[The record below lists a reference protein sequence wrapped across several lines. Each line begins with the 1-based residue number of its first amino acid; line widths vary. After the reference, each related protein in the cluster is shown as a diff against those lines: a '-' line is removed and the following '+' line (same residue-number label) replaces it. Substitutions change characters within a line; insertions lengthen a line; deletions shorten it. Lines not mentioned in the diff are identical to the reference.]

1 MIPIRTSVE
10 VDEIPGAVIGL
21 IIANVAVFLV
31 QSGLPESLAEAFVY
45 QNALVPARY
54 TQPGFAD
61 ALGLDPGNYLPLLTN
76 TFMHAGWLHLIVNMW
91 TLWLFGRPLEERL
104 GPLRFIGLYLVC
116 GAVASLAHFVFNL
129 DSAVPALGASG
140 AIAGILGGFT
150 LLYPRA
156 KVVLLT
162 PVLFFP
168 VAVPLPAVVYTALWF
183 VIQIVGGIA
192 AFAAPQDAGGIAWW
206 AHIGGFLAGLALIR
220 PVGAPQ
226 RTARRVGASRGP
238 VREIGVQ
245 RAGVMRVGPER
256 PRLQMVGAPRARQI
270 QLSTPPRTRR
280 PAQTRGSSVPT
291 PRTGEVPETRA
302 TVIDRPQEIDRGSVA
317 YRLRRAVSRVR
328 SEIENAG
335 AEMEPTK
342 TAPEATPNT
351 ERRRPWG

>member
-1 MIPIRTSVE
+1 MIPVRTSVE
-10 VDEIPGAVIGL
+10 VDEMPGAVIGL

-31 QSGLPESLAEAFVY
+31 QSGLPESLAEAFIY

-61 ALGLDPGNYLPLLTN
+61 QLGLDRGNYLPLLTN

-91 TLWLFGRPLEERL
+91 TLWLFGRPLEERV
-104 GPLRFIGLYLVC
+104 GAPRFVVFYLVC
-116 GAVASLAHFVFNL
+116 GAVASLAHFLFNL

-140 AIAGILGGFT
+140 AVAGILGGYT

-220 PVGAPQ
+220 PVGAPR
-226 RTARRVGASRGP
+226 RTARRVGASRGH

-245 RAGVMRVGPER
+245 RVGMMRVGPQRRRLKRIGDAVPGRRRTSIFSR
-256 PRLQMVGAPRARQI
+256 PRAPAHEA
-270 QLSTPPRTRR
+270 S
-280 PAQTRGSSVPT
+280 ASVT
-291 PRTGEVPETRA
+291 DTA
-302 TVIDRPQEIDRGSVA
+302 DEIDRGTLA
-317 YRLRRAVSRVR
+317 YRLGAATARALSGIDKSNSEAPGTTRR
-328 SEIENAG
+328 G
-335 AEMEPTK
+335 
-342 TAPEATPNT
+342 
-351 ERRRPWG
+351 PWE